1 MIDSDIESVGVK
13 FRNRRRAFNAKQ
25 YFDLFPAH
33 NSRCRFSLDTSK
45 STCRLNRRR
54 NQFNQPCRPLNRMDP
69 LPAGQEI

>member
-54 NQFNQPCRPLNRMDP
+54 NQFN
-69 LPAGQEI
+69 

>member
-54 NQFNQPCRPLNRMDP
+54 NRFN
-69 LPAGQEI
+69 